1 MKKIYTTLLVL
12 VCFCSTAEANN
23 ILVNSISL
31 SARNKAGG
39 YVLVNFNLSWD
50 NSFRL
55 SSGAANYDAA
65 WVFIKYKIGDYGE
78 WKHATINN
86 GGHSFPSGCS
96 SNQTDNT
103 GLLLYRNSTGTGNL
117 SFSGIQLRWN
127 YGTDGVGNDDKIYVK
142 VFAVEMVYVPGGS
155 FQAGSSGQNEG
166 ELRSADDVSTT
177 GSSTPFT
184 INSGLPTIQGNS
196 SSSSSSNLSA
206 RSGTSLDIGTTT
218 TTKTLATGFPTGY
231 AGFYCMKYEISQGQ
245 YRDFLNTL
253 TYTQQAARTANSPG
267 SSPGTGALTTSG
279 TDRNAIE
286 IIISGTNASLPAV
299 YGSDLNGNDTYN
311 ETTDGE
317 WIACNYL
324 SWDDIAAYLD
334 WAGLRPLTELEYE
347 KACRGNQTPVADE
360 FAWGN
365 TSITFLS
372 ALTNPGATDEIS
384 NTTNANAVYNSNFSG
399 PVRVGLFATT
409 TSSRADA
416 GSSYYGIH
424 DLSGNIWEQVIT
436 IGNDAGRAFTGI
448 NGNGTLSNAGNQN
461 VSNWPSTSGTGLRGG
476 SWQTI
481 VDRLR
486 ISDRNDA
493 TTVATSRNADTGGRG
508 CR

>member
-1 MKKIYTTLLVL
+1 MKKLFGLLLAIGCLYNSVQ
-12 VCFCSTAEANN
+12 ANN
-23 ILVNSISL
+23 ITVSNVSL
-31 SARNKAGG
+31 SDRNKAGG

-55 SSGAANYDAA
+55 SGGAANYDAA
-65 WVFIKYKIGDYGE
+65 WVFIKYKIGDFGE

-103 GLLLYRNSTGTGNL
+103 GLFIYRNTNGTGNV

-127 YGTDGVGNDDKIYVK
+127 YGTDGVGNDDKIYIK
-142 VFAVEMVYVPGGS
+142 VFGIEMVYVPGGS
-155 FQAGSSGQNEG
+155 FQLGSTGQNEG
-166 ELRSADDVSTT
+166 ELRAANDVSTT
-177 GSSTPFT
+177 GTSTTYTISS
-184 INSGLPTIQGNS
+184 SLPTIQGNNN
-196 SSSSSSNLSA
+196 SSSSSNLSA
-206 RSGTSLDIGTTT
+206 RNGTSLDVGTTT

-231 AGFYCMKYEISQGQ
+231 GAFYCMKYEISQGQ

-253 TYTQQAARTANSPG
+253 TYDQQAARTTNAPNSAVG
-267 SSPGTGALTTSG
+267 TGAFVSPGTN
-279 TDRNAIE
+279 RNG
-286 IIISGTNASLPAV
+286 ISIKMQGTNNTFPAV
-299 YGSDLNGNDTYN
+299 YGCDLSGNAVF
-311 ETTDGE
+311 EEAADGE

-324 SWDDIAAYLD
+324 SWYDVAAYLD

-347 KACRGNQTPVADE
+347 KVTRGNQSPVADE

-365 TSITFLS
+365 TTIQYLS

-384 NTTNANAVYNSNFSG
+384 NTTNANAVYDNNFSG
-399 PVRVGLFATT
+399 PVRVGLFATA

-416 GSSYYGIH
+416 GSGYFGIH
-424 DLSGNIWEQVIT
+424 DLCGNIWEQVIT

-448 NGNGTLSNAGNQN
+448 KGNGTITNSGSHD

-476 SWQTI
+476 SWQSI
-481 VDRLR
+481 VARLR

-493 TTVATSRNADTGGRG
+493 TTFASTRNADTGGRG